1 MNRVVLLITFML
13 LVINTIVSHSTSYP
27 TVNTLYEAHLY
38 FENFPVIYDDG
49 IVFLNGTVDGL
60 LEIKYIFR
68 EQNVYAYIRYREYRL
83 NGFENQDIKAS
94 VENLLNTSRV
104 YKYVF
109 NEQPLPITEP
119 YIFTNKTPYYVN
131 PSYLDIRG
139 VISQQP
145 YYSLG
150 GSSILAETR
159 FFRYDPVLGIMVEM
173 NVTSKLMINAS
184 TYKYGIY
191 MRIVDCDK
199 TIVYENLEN
208 NLLLLIPAMVF
219 ATSLLI
225 KLTNV

>member
-1 MNRVVLLITFML
+1 MSRVVLLITFML
-13 LVINTIVSHSTSYP
+13 LVVNTIVSHSTSYP
-27 TVNTLYEAHLY
+27 TVNTLYEAQLY

-83 NGFENQDIKAS
+83 NGFENQDIKAF
-94 VENLLNTSRV
+94 VENLLNTSRA

-208 NLLLLIPAMVF
+208 NLLLLIPATVF
-219 ATSLLI
+219 VTSLLM
-225 KLTNV
+225 KLARV